1 MLICHKT
8 TLKKHIG
15 EANLTSA
22 SMKGACESAPVGV
35 MLGNVA
41 LLLHFCGIEDFIA
54 KLKQFSKLDFQ
65 SKREMI
71 NNGRPMPELKGML
84 QATGQKITRSTSHIQ
99 SQIALKMFGTSR
111 INLVLDVQR
120 QLR

>member
-1 MLICHKT
+1 
-8 TLKKHIG
+8 
-15 EANLTSA
+15 
-22 SMKGACESAPVGV
+22 MKGACESAPVGV
-35 MLGNVA
+35 MLGNVV
-41 LLLHFCGIEDFIA
+41 LLLHFYLTAKMEDLIA

-71 NNGRPMPELKGML
+71 INGRPMSELKGML

-99 SQIALKMFGTSR
+99 SQILLNMFGTSR
-111 INLVLDVQR
+111 INLVLNLQR

>member
-1 MLICHKT
+1 M
-8 TLKKHIG
+8 G
-15 EANLTSA
+15 EAHSTSA

-41 LLLHFCGIEDFIA
+41 LLLHFCGMEDFIA

-71 NNGRPMPELKGML
+71 NNGRPMPELKGLL

-99 SQIALKMFGTSR
+99 SQIPLNMFGTSR
-111 INLVLDVQR
+111 INLVLNLQR